1 MGKIIMKVKNL
12 SKVYDNN
19 TRALN
24 DIKLTIFKGEWV
36 SIMGPSG
43 SGKTTLLNIL
53 GGLDK
58 PTKGSVKIN
67 NIELTSLNPK
77 ELTKFRRENI
87 GFIFQQF
94 HLVPYLTALE
104 NVMLAQYFHSLAME
118 QDAIEALTRVGLKD
132 RLTHL
137 PTQMSGGEQQRV
149 AVARALA
156 NEPDIL
162 LADEPTGNLDQ
173 KNGKVVLDLLRSLH
187 DDGHTILMI
196 THDFNIA
203 QFGERIIYL
212 VDGRISEDSSI
223 KSISKSRLKSE
234 FNDMSKLK
242 HKNMLETRPIGG

>member
-1 MGKIIMKVKNL
+1 MTKIVMKTEDL
-12 SKVYDNN
+12 TKVYDNN

-24 DIKLTIFKGEWV
+24 GIDLLVRKGEWV

-43 SGKTTLLNIL
+43 SGKTTLLNII

-58 PTKGSVKIN
+58 PSSGIVRIGGTEITG
-67 NIELTSLNPK
+67 LNSK
-77 ELTKFRRENI
+77 ELTRFRRENI

-104 NVMLAQYFHSLAME
+104 NVLLAQYFHSIVVE
-118 QDAIEALTRVGLKD
+118 EEAIEALERVGLKH

-173 KNGKVVLDLLRSLH
+173 KNGKMVLDLLQSLN
-187 DDGHTILMI
+187 DEGHTILMI
-196 THDFNIA
+196 THDLKIA
-203 QFGERIIYL
+203 KRGERIIKL
-212 VDGRISEDSSI
+212 IDGKIFKDTTI
-223 KSISKSRLKSE
+223 KS
-234 FNDMSKLK
+234 
-242 HKNMLETRPIGG
+242 T